1 MNENFLNIKE
11 KKCLKCLKIF
21 PLSFFHK
28 VKNNSDGRRNICPPC
43 RKIYE
48 IKKENDD
55 QKYKFKEWSEDHTV
69 ILQTLR
75 KNGISY
81 PIIANIL
88 KRSIHSVQV
97 KSHKLGFTTNNKSK
111 ENLDLFKDYSLF
123 LQLDSNRKGTISEQ
137 KVFLK
142 LLEKKFDVF
151 IPFVAGQE
159 EDCIIKEGKNILRV
173 QIKTA
178 SMTKDYRFRVSI
190 VRKRVQGKNKGL
202 RMRYENIDFFI
213 FYVPI
218 IETFYIIPENKTR
231 DVKELNLF
239 PHRSKTIIKGKN
251 WEIYREAFHL
261 LKM

>member
-1 MNENFLNIKE
+1 MTKKE

-28 VKNNSDGRRNICPPC
+28 VKNKNDGRRNICPSC

-48 IKKENDD
+48 IQKENTD
-55 QKYKFKEWSEDHTV
+55 QKYKFEKWSDEHTTTLE
-69 ILQTLR
+69 ILR

-88 KRSIHSVQV
+88 KRSVQAVQV
-97 KSHKLGFTTNNKSK
+97 KSHDLGLTTSDKSE
-111 ENLDLFKDYSLF
+111 ENLDLFNNYYLF
-123 LQLDSNRKGTISEQ
+123 AKLDSNRKGTISEQ
-137 KVFLK
+137 KVLIK

-151 IPFVAGQE
+151 VPVVMGQE
-159 EDCIIKEGKNILRV
+159 EDCIIKDGKNILRLQV
-173 QIKTA
+173 KTA
-178 SMTKDYRFRVSI
+178 SFSKDYRFRVSI

-213 FYVPI
+213 FYIPI
-218 IETFYIIPENKTR
+218 IEAFYVIPENKTR
-231 DVKELNLF
+231 DVKELNLY
-239 PHRSKTIIKGKN
+239 PHRSKTIIKGEN

-261 LKM
+261 LKI